1 MGGRRRGRRKKK
13 RRTIE
18 IERETGTNVSF
29 LRAVW
34 RLPNF
39 QSPSSNSATAIRL
52 RPIRGQNFLSL
63 FYLLLLLFFFFF
75 ILGWRVNPVKLRR
88 RITRNIMPDNRGRRV
103 LVRSDKKRDLSPRGI
118 SILHPADLSRKSC
131 VSTGSRMKS
140 SFESIS
146 RHFYFRRFVKFDI
159 HSSSCWVDW
168 KMTILR

>member
-1 MGGRRRGRRKKK
+1 M
-13 RRTIE
+13 IE
-18 IERETGTNVSF
+18 IEREIATNVSS

-63 FYLLLLLFFFFF
+63 FSSPTCFLFFF

-103 LVRSDKKRDLSPRGI
+103 LVRSDKTWSLTERHFYIRPICLC
-118 SILHPADLSRKSC
+118 KSC
-131 VSTGSRMKS
+131 VPANHGNLEWNHLVL
-140 SFESIS
+140 ESIS
-146 RHFYFRRFVKFDI
+146 RHFYFRRFVKFELFI
-159 HSSSCWVDW
+159 QAVAG
-168 KMTILR
+168 

>member
-1 MGGRRRGRRKKK
+1 MEKRSIDYPKKKKGKKKQFLESVITFDKLFKGMLNPRAIMPRSNLINFRSIDNRLRRFASRVVFRGCLSRNNFRFNYRYAIKNGGEKKREEKKK

-63 FYLLLLLFFFFF
+63 FYLLLLLFFFF
-75 ILGWRVNPVKLRR
+75 ILG
-88 RITRNIMPDNRGRRV
+88 
-103 LVRSDKKRDLSPRGI
+103 
-118 SILHPADLSRKSC
+118 
-131 VSTGSRMKS
+131 
-140 SFESIS
+140 
-146 RHFYFRRFVKFDI
+146 
-159 HSSSCWVDW
+159 
-168 KMTILR
+168 